1 MKETIEGSFRQVIA
15 TTFLMFLSGI
25 FLFSSLQFSD
35 FVSGNSV
42 LLSFSTGFL
51 LSGHGVHM
59 VSNRSRFNTCE
70 TWGMLDSFS
79 PPIHPALLKRPFSD
93 VISAHVDPLLSVR
106 ISEYLRSIQH
116 SVNIG
121 NNISELQEKLLHLLH
136 LRRAGYLD
144 EEDFRSELGLMMPL
158 ESIDELF
165 RHPELGEE
173 TWERLI
179 IRARDRCASFF
190 RLHDRLRMKLDTGL
204 NHDIWFD
211 VDMENLVVGQAN
223 LFAYVLNK
231 GSEPINLILKI
242 QTPDFRPSEC
252 VYKLKV
258 NSCSGL
264 LDEIDNNSFVQKLP
278 QIIKSTEIVWQ
289 SLLPEET
296 GEATVTIR
304 LEDENGNLLS
314 GRVLTVQNRAD
325 LFTRLRISIGAI
337 FLVGAGIAIV
347 SPILPLFTSLLG
359 L

>member
-1 MKETIEGSFRQVIA
+1 
-15 TTFLMFLSGI
+15 
-25 FLFSSLQFSD
+25 
-35 FVSGNSV
+35 
-42 LLSFSTGFL
+42 
-51 LSGHGVHM
+51 
-59 VSNRSRFNTCE
+59 
-70 TWGMLDSFS
+70 
-79 PPIHPALLKRPFSD
+79 
-93 VISAHVDPLLSVR
+93 
-106 ISEYLRSIQH
+106 
-116 SVNIG
+116 
-121 NNISELQEKLLHLLH
+121 
-136 LRRAGYLD
+136 
-144 EEDFRSELGLMMPL
+144 
-158 ESIDELF
+158 
-165 RHPELGEE
+165 
-173 TWERLI
+173 
-179 IRARDRCASFF
+179 
-190 RLHDRLRMKLDTGL
+190 MKLDTGL
-204 NHDIWFD
+204 NNDIWFD

-258 NSCSGL
+258 NSCGEL

-296 GEATVTIR
+296 GEATVTVR
-304 LEDENGNLLS
+304 LEDEDGNLLS

>member
-1 MKETIEGSFRQVIA
+1 MGDVR
-15 TTFLMFLSGI
+15 
-25 FLFSSLQFSD
+25 FLFSP
-35 FVSGNSV
+35 
-42 LLSFSTGFL
+42 
-51 LSGHGVHM
+51 
-59 VSNRSRFNTCE
+59 NTSCV
-70 TWGMLDSFS
+70 T
-79 PPIHPALLKRPFSD
+79 KRPFSD

-179 IRARDRCASFF
+179 IRARERCASFF

-258 NSCSGL
+258 NSCGEL

-296 GEATVTIR
+296 GEATVTVR
-304 LEDENGNLLS
+304 LEDEDGNLLS